1 MYLHNIPGNQQVLER
16 EMVVEHINYEMS
28 ELIVYEV
35 VEYWLYKSFDVWLS
49 ECLIHGDLIEYK

>member
-35 VEYWLYKSFDVWLS
+35 VEYWLCKSFDVWLS
-49 ECLIHGDLIEYK
+49 ECLIHGDLIGYK